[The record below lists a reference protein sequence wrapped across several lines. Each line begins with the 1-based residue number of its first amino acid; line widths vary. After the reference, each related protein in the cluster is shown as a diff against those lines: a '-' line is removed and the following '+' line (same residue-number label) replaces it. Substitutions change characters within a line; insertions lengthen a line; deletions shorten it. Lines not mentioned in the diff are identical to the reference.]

1 MPVDFFTEQQA
12 RHRGRG
18 EERRSRPNF
27 TPVTST
33 VICWFAATWVAEEVL
48 KGELRSPNDSDE
60 ELLISLA

>member
-27 TPVTST
+27 TPSHKHRNMLVR
-33 VICWFAATWVAEEVL
+33 CHLQLQKKL